1 MHKSRVIED
10 CGPYEVCVIKLGLTV
25 RKNGQGILLPK
36 EHPHYDKWVKL
47 FDEAVDAEERSYCAS
62 ILMRNPT
69 TNTRY

>member
-36 EHPHYDKWVKL
+36 EHPQYEDWVEL
-47 FDEAVDAEERSYCAS
+47 FDESVDAEERMNYAAH
-62 ILMRNPT
+62 LMGKPH
-69 TNTRY
+69 